1 MSDHENHLLST
12 SRFDVVEVPA
22 DPANPDGKKR
32 QILRHPGAVTIL
44 PLVDDDHICLIRN
57 YRVSVGKEL
66 LELPAGTLEPNEPH
80 AVTAK
85 RELIEETGYRA
96 KKLTHLHSFYL
107 SPGILDENMHLYIAS
122 GLTQG
127 EAAREEGELITN
139 CVVSWKETL
148 QLIKDCKICDAKSIA
163 GILMYDQLKRS
174 GEI

>member
-1 MSDHENHLLST
+1 MSDHETPLLST

-22 DPANPDGKKR
+22 DPSHPDGRQR
-32 QILRHPGAVTIL
+32 QIVRHPGAVTIL
-44 PLVDDDHICLIRN
+44 PLVDDAHICLIRN

-66 LELPAGTLEPNEPH
+66 LELPAGTLEPDEPH

-85 RELIEETGYRA
+85 RELIEETGYRPE
-96 KKLTHLHSFYL
+96 KLEHLHSFYL
-107 SPGILDENMHLYIAS
+107 SPGILDEQMHLYIAT

-139 CVVSWKETL
+139 YVVSWETAL
-148 QLIKDCKICDAKSIA
+148 QLVKDCKICDAKSIA
-163 GILMYDQLKRS
+163 GILMFDQLKRS